1 MFNLYNPYYFYTRIP
16 DINLYP
22 PTLYSLLESI
32 VNYGKDDKTKIK
44 DLAKVGRT
52 EIFDFDYPLTE
63 RITKEDFET
72 HILNHY
78 LMRRIGYET
87 LTAFKIQLN
96 CKINEVIPI
105 FNRMIDSIDDWNIFA
120 DDITTRIGNDKTISS
135 SNNVEQNNVDSEI
148 NTENTGETKN
158 KNSDLPQSHLEN
170 LENNSYVTN
179 YSIDNTKNNGINISK
194 SNGNS
199 TSNTNSNDNKD
210 YQETITHSPSAI
222 EKIEIIEK
230 IQNNIQNIYNIIY
243 KTLDDLF
250 YGIV

>member
-1 MFNLYNPYYFYTRIP
+1 MFNLYNPYFWTARIP

-44 DLAKVGRT
+44 DLSKVGRT
-52 EIFDFDYPLTE
+52 EIFDFDYPLTD

-96 CKINEVIPI
+96 CKINEVVPI
-105 FNRMIDSIDDWNIFA
+105 FNKMIDSLENWNIFA
-120 DDITTRIGNDKTISS
+120 DDITTRIGNDKTVSS
-135 SNNVEQNNVDSEI
+135 ANNEVQNITNNESE
-148 NTENTGETKN
+148 TQTTGESKTKT
-158 KNSDLPQSHLEN
+158 SDLPQSHLEN

-179 YSIDNTKNNGINISK
+179 YSIDNSTNNGTDKSK
-194 SNGNS
+194 SIGNS
-199 TSNTNSNDNKD
+199 TSNSNSNDNKD
-210 YQETITHSPSAI
+210 YNETITHTPSAI

-230 IQNNIQNIYNIIY
+230 VQNSIQNIYNIIY